1 MRKDRKKDTEELNDI
16 LKEVDKQLKKTQPY
30 SIASW
35 ASLGAW
41 LFFILTNHSFP
52 ALGCALL
59 AAVFSVK
66 EFINRKYNEEVYAI
80 AIKAIDD
87 TLAHGATRV
96 DELNKQLKESE
107 VDSNESG
114 GNKKCV
120 N

>member
-1 MRKDRKKDTEELNDI
+1 MRKCRKKDTEELNDI
-16 LKEVDKQLKKTQPY
+16 LTEVDKRLKKTQPY

-66 EFINRKYNEEVYAI
+66 EFINRKHNKKVYDI

-87 TLAHGATRV
+87 TLTHGAARV
-96 DELNKQLKESE
+96 DEFNKQLKESE
-107 VDSNESG
+107 VDSNESE
-114 GNKKCV
+114 GNKKCA

>member
-1 MRKDRKKDTEELNDI
+1 MRKGQKKDTEELNDI

-87 TLAHGATRV
+87 TLTHGATRV
-96 DELNKQLKESE
+96 TEFNKQLKESE
-107 VDSNESG
+107 VDSNESE
-114 GNKKCV
+114 GNKKCA

>member
-1 MRKDRKKDTEELNDI
+1 MRKGRKKDTEELNDI

-66 EFINRKYNEEVYAI
+66 EFINQKYNEEVYAI

-114 GNKKCV
+114 GNKKCA

>member
-1 MRKDRKKDTEELNDI
+1 MRKGRKKDTEELNDI
-16 LKEVDKQLKKTQPY
+16 LTEVDKQLKKTQPY

-41 LFFILTNHSFP
+41 LFFILTNHSFLS
-52 ALGCALL
+52 LGCALL

-66 EFINRKYNEEVYAI
+66 EFINLKHNKKVYDI

-87 TLAHGATRV
+87 TLTHGADRAI
-96 DELNKQLKESE
+96 ELNKQLKESE

-114 GNKKCV
+114 GNKKCA

>member
-1 MRKDRKKDTEELNDI
+1 MRKGQKKDTEELNDI

-66 EFINRKYNEEVYAI
+66 EFINRKFNEEVYAI

-114 GNKKCV
+114 GNKKCA